1 MGGKYPI
8 EYDSEA
14 FLRGN
19 GVDFIPARAGLD
31 GDWVCQFLGIP
42 FDRYYTDYVFQLES
56 LDRARAMVE
65 KEIGFQLVG
74 DKVYDHGVIL
84 NASLFGGAVQ
94 YHDNSTPV
102 LAPVV
107 SDPADVGALAARIDG
122 VSDEGL
128 MHEGVLHQEYWRAVA
143 VREKRDGA
151 EPEAPAS
158 GGTKGIATVCGQ
170 LCTVTNFLTWLYT
183 NPVEMMELTSL
194 VGRTFMRYI
203 GACREFDGCEDDD
216 GLGFASDLAGLM
228 SPDTYRTFCAPG
240 EKALYDRYAPNG
252 SRFYHADS
260 NMRNHVGILRDI
272 GVTDVNIGP
281 MVSVTDILTAVPE
294 MTIHGQVPPT
304 QVLWQG
310 SPGLVVDAVRSD
322 IEELKQAG
330 APLKQL
336 QVCTAGS
343 INPGTSLENIKAMF
357 WAASVYGRFDGDV
370 PPDLAA
376 IPIEFDRL
384 SVVDQV
390 S

>member
-1 MGGKYPI
+1 MAGKYPI

-14 FLRGN
+14 FQRGN

-42 FDRYYTDYVFQLES
+42 FDRYYMDYVFQRES
-56 LDRARAMVE
+56 LGQARSVVE

-102 LAPVV
+102 LEPVIR
-107 SDPADVGALAARIDG
+107 DPADVATLALRVDA
-122 VSDEGL
+122 VTDEGL
-128 MHEGVLHQEYWRAVA
+128 MHEGVLHAEYWRAMEM
-143 VREKRDGA
+143 RGKRDGI
-151 EPEAPAS
+151 EPRAPAS

-183 NPVEMMELTSL
+183 NPVEMAELTAL
-194 VGRTFMRYI
+194 VGRTFSRYI
-203 GACREFDGCEDDD
+203 GASREFDGGMAVD

-228 SPDTYRTFCAPG
+228 SPDTYALFCAPG
-240 EKALYDRYAPNG
+240 EKELYERYAPRG
-252 SRFYHADS
+252 TRFYHADS
-260 NMRNHVGILRDI
+260 NMKNHVQILRDI

-281 MVSVTDILTAVPE
+281 MVSVSDILTAVPE
-294 MTIHGQVPPT
+294 MVVHGQVPPT

-310 SPGLVVDAVRSD
+310 TPDLVVDSVRND
-322 IEELKQAG
+322 IEETKRVG
-330 APLKQL
+330 ASLGQL
-336 QVCTAGS
+336 RVCTAGS
-343 INPGTSLENIKAMF
+343 INPGTPLENIKAMF
-357 WAASVYGRFDGDV
+357 WAASMYGRFDGEV
-370 PPDLAA
+370 RAQLAD
-376 IPIEFDRL
+376 IPLEFDRL